1 MKESQRDK
9 PRCSS
14 QIDLYQNCTKTLCNC
29 TLGAYFEREA
39 DSPKLLK
46 TLKRRTKEGIF
57 GRDERACKAGALP
70 TELHAHC
77 GDWVHSKAFP
87 LIPKC
92 LLAFSMISVPKL
104 CGACASRHFRAR
116 HSSKVLIPVGA
127 ILRPRRR
134 KLISLHGLLYS
145 HCM

>member
-70 TELHAHC
+70 TELHAQLC
-77 GDWVHSKAFP
+77 IPSIKGGGIELKAA
-87 LIPKC
+87 LK
-92 LLAFSMISVPKL
+92 M
-104 CGACASRHFRAR
+104 
-116 HSSKVLIPVGA
+116 
-127 ILRPRRR
+127 R
-134 KLISLHGLLYS
+134 KLLILLKEK
-145 HCM
+145 CATRR

>member
-57 GRDERACKAGALP
+57 GRDERACKAG
-70 TELHAHC
+70 ELHR
-77 GDWVHSKAFP
+77 VQRSVQP
-87 LIPKC
+87 LFSRF
-92 LLAFSMISVPKL
+92 LESVVFLAKIAPYKPTYRGLMLP
-104 CGACASRHFRAR
+104 AC
-116 HSSKVLIPVGA
+116 VL
-127 ILRPRRR
+127 
-134 KLISLHGLLYS
+134 
-145 HCM
+145 

>member
-1 MKESQRDK
+1 MKESECYK

-39 DSPKLLK
+39 HSPKLLK

-70 TELHAHC
+70 AELHAHPDQLKTA
-77 GDWVHSKAFP
+77 GNFMIHHRLRRVHLSP
-87 LIPKC
+87 LTP
-92 LLAFSMISVPKL
+92 
-104 CGACASRHFRAR
+104 
-116 HSSKVLIPVGA
+116 
-127 ILRPRRR
+127 
-134 KLISLHGLLYS
+134 
-145 HCM
+145 